1 MQTIKGFRRENGKF
15 GIRNHLLIMPTVVCA
30 NQVCSRIQQ
39 QVSGTVAIP
48 HQHGCSQ
55 VGSDKDRT
63 HKVLVGMGT
72 NPNVGAVLI
81 VSLGCEVINAE
92 DVEIEATGKPLYGLT
107 SKLKAVR
114 LRRFKKES
122 RSTGSY
128 EVD

>member
-1 MQTIKGFRRENGKF
+1 
-15 GIRNHLLIMPTVVCA
+15 MPTVVCA

-81 VSLGCEVINAE
+81 VSLGCEVVNAE
-92 DVEIEATGKPLYGLT
+92 DVKAEIEATGKPVVWIDIQTEGGSIKTIQKGIEEAQGLM
-107 SKLKAVR
+107 KI
-114 LRRFKKES
+114 
-122 RSTGSY
+122 
-128 EVD
+128 D